1 MDGLLKELLRSQENR
16 AVLES
21 TLRRERPLVTGVS
34 PVHRAMLAAAMHHE
48 TGRPMLLLCGDES
61 EAAKLR
67 ADLCVLTGEDVT
79 LLRRREWQLR
89 PTATVSRS
97 WEYQR
102 LEALYAMAQ
111 GSTRLA
117 VAAVDAA
124 VQRCVPR
131 EVLLEAAIAL
141 RPGQRYDTGELTD
154 RLIRAGYVRCQQVE
168 GAGQFALRGGILD
181 VFSPAMEQPVRCE
194 FWDDELDAMGAFDV
208 TTQRRVRNLDEAL
221 LLSAGEV
228 LPFRAAETAEQT
240 AAALETAAKRLKKKE
255 HTEPLQRQLAA
266 DAAALRQGIAP
277 NGSDRYMAA
286 VYPEKTTAL
295 DYLPADTLVCIC
307 GSGRVSEALKG
318 WLWQLREDVAA
329 AAENGFMA
337 PAMGE
342 LSLTEGETA
351 ARLMQFDLC
360 QLDSLPTSRYLL
372 PPEALLQV
380 SARQLSTYG
389 GSLETAAGDM
399 EHYLKAGY
407 RVVVLCGGE
416 VRARNMQQLLAGRQI
431 PAALSLTGRELP
443 EEGQAAV
450 MLGAVSAGSEW
461 PELKLA
467 VLTEGQLTENV
478 SGKSRKPRRAK
489 DSSRQ
494 KLQSYTDLAPGDLV
508 VHAHHGIG
516 RFVEMVRLPVDGVEK
531 DYIKIAYAGSD
542 CLYVPATSLDLVS
555 KYIGAGGEEGE
566 RPAKLNR
573 LGGTE
578 WAKTTYRAK
587 AAAKELAAGLIQLYA
602 QRQRQPGFAFS
613 PDSPWQREFEDAFA
627 YQETGDQLRAVEEI
641 KGDMEKAVPMDRL
654 LCGDVGYGKTEVAL
668 RAVMKCILDGKQAA
682 ILVPTTV
689 LAQQHYLTAQNRFHS
704 FPVTV
709 EVLSRFR
716 TPKQIKEVLERVKT
730 GRVDLLIGTHKLL
743 NRDVQFKDLGLLVI
757 DEEQRFGV
765 THKEK
770 LRERAKQV
778 DTLTLSATPIPRT
791 LNMALSGIRDMS
803 TIEEP
808 PQDRQ
813 PVQTYVLEHDWGVV
827 AEAIRRELER
837 GGQVYYLHNRVENIE
852 NAAGRLRQLLG
863 EETAIATAH
872 GKMGER
878 ELSRVMQQMADGE
891 IQVLVC
897 TTIIETGI
905 DIPNVNTLIIED
917 ADRLGLSQL
926 HQIRG
931 RVGRSGRR
939 AYAYLT
945 YRTGKVLSE
954 VASKRLSA
962 IREYVEFGS
971 GFRIAMRDLEIRGA
985 GNLLGPE
992 QSGYMMSVGYDM
1004 YLKLLNDAVLEQ
1016 QGKHSEIMPDCAAD
1030 LTVSAYIPEKYV
1042 PAAEQRMDLYR
1053 RIAALRGTEDA
1064 GELLDELLD
1073 RYGDVPAPVKTLL
1086 DVALLRVSAARTG
1099 VCDIT
1104 QRSSQLVLTF
1114 GQQPDVAAIAA
1125 VCGMT
1130 CYRQRLQLS
1139 AAAQPKL
1146 TLYLQPGEDALAA
1159 AGRLVEELALH
1170 HKENPGDTP
1179 DKEEKDEKK

>member
-1 MDGLLKELLRSQENR
+1 
-16 AVLES
+16 
-21 TLRRERPLVTGVS
+21 
-34 PVHRAMLAAAMHHE
+34 
-48 TGRPMLLLCGDES
+48 
-61 EAAKLR
+61 
-67 ADLCVLTGEDVT
+67 
-79 LLRRREWQLR
+79 
-89 PTATVSRS
+89 
-97 WEYQR
+97 
-102 LEALYAMAQ
+102 
-111 GSTRLA
+111 
-117 VAAVDAA
+117 
-124 VQRCVPR
+124 
-131 EVLLEAAIAL
+131 
-141 RPGQRYDTGELTD
+141 
-154 RLIRAGYVRCQQVE
+154 
-168 GAGQFALRGGILD
+168 
-181 VFSPAMEQPVRCE
+181 
-194 FWDDELDAMGAFDV
+194 
-208 TTQRRVRNLDEAL
+208 
-221 LLSAGEV
+221 
-228 LPFRAAETAEQT
+228 
-240 AAALETAAKRLKKKE
+240 
-255 HTEPLQRQLAA
+255 
-266 DAAALRQGIAP
+266 
-277 NGSDRYMAA
+277 
-286 VYPEKTTAL
+286 
-295 DYLPADTLVCIC
+295 
-307 GSGRVSEALKG
+307 
-318 WLWQLREDVAA
+318 
-329 AAENGFMA
+329 
-337 PAMGE
+337 
-342 LSLTEGETA
+342 
-351 ARLMQFDLC
+351 
-360 QLDSLPTSRYLL
+360 
-372 PPEALLQV
+372 
-380 SARQLSTYG
+380 
-389 GSLETAAGDM
+389 M
-399 EHYLKAGY
+399 EHYLTAGY
-407 RVVVLCGGE
+407 RVIVLCGGE
-416 VRARNMQQLLAGRQI
+416 VRARNMQRLLQERHITAT
-431 PAALSLTGRELP
+431 LSLTGEALP
-443 EEGQAAV
+443 EKGQAAI
-450 MLGAVSAGSEW
+450 MLGALSAGSEW
-461 PELKLA
+461 PALKLA
-467 VLTEGQLTENV
+467 VLTEGQLTESV
-478 SGKSRKPRRAK
+478 SGRNRKPRRVK

-494 KLQSYTDLAPGDLV
+494 KLQSYTDLTPGDLV

-516 RFVEMVRLPVDGVEK
+516 RFVEMLRLPVDGVEK

-555 KYIGAGGEEGE
+555 KYIGAGDEGE
-566 RPAKLNR
+566 KPTKLNK

-587 AAAKELAAGLIQLYA
+587 AAAKELAAGLIRLYA

-613 PDSPWQREFEDAFA
+613 PDSPWQREFEDAFD
-627 YQETGDQLRAVEEI
+627 YEETADQLRAIEEI
-641 KGDMEKAVPMDRL
+641 KGDMEKPVPMDRL

-689 LAQQHYLTAQNRFHS
+689 LAQQHYITAQNRFRS

-716 TPKQIKEVLERVKT
+716 TPKQIKDVLERVKA

-743 NRDVQFKDLGLLVI
+743 GKDVAFKDLGLLVI

-827 AEAIRRELER
+827 AEAIRRELDR

-852 NAAGRLRQLLG
+852 NTAGRLRQLLG
-863 EETAIATAH
+863 EDTAIAIAH

-878 ELSRVMQQMADGE
+878 ELSHVMQQMADGE

-931 RVGRSGRR
+931 RIGRSSRR

-1016 QGKHSEIMPDCAAD
+1016 QGKRAEIPPDCAAD
-1030 LTVSAYIPEKYV
+1030 LTVSAYIPERYV

-1053 RIAALRGTEDA
+1053 RIAAIRTDEDA

-1073 RYGDVPAPVKTLL
+1073 RYGDVPQPVRALL
-1086 DVALLRVSAARTG
+1086 DVALLRAAAAG
-1099 VCDIT
+1099 SGISDIT
-1104 QRSSQLVLTF
+1104 QRGTQLVFSF
-1114 GQQPDVAAIAA
+1114 GPQPDIAAVAA
-1125 VCGMT
+1125 VCGMAS
-1130 CYRQRLQLS
+1130 YRQRLQLS

-1146 TLYLQPGEDALAA
+1146 ILYLKPGEDALSA
-1159 AGRLVEELALH
+1159 AGKLVEELALQH
-1170 HKENPGDTP
+1170 TA
-1179 DKEEKDEKK
+1179 DEIS

>member
-1 MDGLLKELLRSQENR
+1 MNGIASELLRQPE
-16 AVLES
+16 AGLLLES
-21 TLRRERPLVTGVS
+21 TLKKEVPLVTGLS
-34 PVHRAMLAAAMHHE
+34 PVHRAMLAAAMAQE
-48 TGRPMLLLCGDES
+48 TGRPMLLLCGDEA
-61 EAAKLR
+61 EAVRLR
-67 ADLCVLTGEDVT
+67 ADLQAMTGEETT

-89 PTATVSRS
+89 PAAASRS

-102 LEALYAMAQ
+102 LSALYDVAS
-111 GSTRLA
+111 GRTRLA
-117 VAAVDAA
+117 VAAIDAA
-124 VQRCVPR
+124 VQRCIPKD
-131 EVLLEAAIAL
+131 VLLASAITLKVGERYPVAALA
-141 RPGQRYDTGELTD
+141 E
-154 RLIRAGYVRCQQVE
+154 RLVQAGYVRCQQVE
-168 GAGQFALRGGILD
+168 GPGQFAVRGGIVD

-194 FWDDELDAMGAFDV
+194 FWDDELDAMGAFDPA
-208 TTQRRVRNLDEAL
+208 TQRRVHNLKETL

-228 LPFRAAETAEQT
+228 LPFRTADTAEK
-240 AAALETAAKRLKKKE
+240 AASALEAAAKRLKKKE
-255 HTEPLQRQLAA
+255 NTQPLLRQLAA

-277 NGSDRYMAA
+277 SGCDRYMAA
-286 VYPEKTTAL
+286 IYTEKTAAL
-295 DYLPADTLVCIC
+295 DYLPENAVICVCE
-307 GSGRVSEALKG
+307 SGRVSESLRSC
-318 WLWQLREDVAA
+318 LWQLKEDVSA

-342 LSLTEGETA
+342 LALSEGETA
-351 ARLMQFDLC
+351 ARLSRFALC

-372 PPEALLQV
+372 PPGQLLQI

-399 EHYLKAGY
+399 AHYLSADY

-416 VRARNMQQLLAGRQI
+416 VRARNMQELLREHHIA
-431 PAALSLTGRELP
+431 AALVPDGGTLP
-443 EEGQAAV
+443 RPGQAAI
-450 MLGAVSAGSEW
+450 MLGALSAGSEW
-461 PELKLA
+461 PALKLA
-467 VLTEGQLTENV
+467 VLTEGQLTESV
-478 SGKSRKPRRAK
+478 SGKKGKSRRAK

-494 KLQSYTDLAPGDLV
+494 KLQSYTDLTPGDLV

-516 RFVEMVRLPVDGVEK
+516 RFVEMLRLPVDGVEK

-555 KYIGAGGEEGE
+555 KYIGAGSGEDGE
-566 RPAKLNR
+566 KPARLNK

-578 WAKTTYRAK
+578 WAKTTHRAK

-613 PDSPWQREFEDAFA
+613 PDSPWQQEFEDAFD
-627 YQETGDQLRAVEEI
+627 YEETCDQLRAIEEI
-641 KGDMEKAVPMDRL
+641 KSDMEKPVPMDRL

-689 LAQQHYLTAQNRFHS
+689 LAQQHYATAQNRFRS

-716 TPKQIKEVLERVKT
+716 TPKQIREILERVKT

-743 NRDVQFKDLGLLVI
+743 NKNVTFKDLGLLII

-765 THKEK
+765 SHKEK
-770 LRERAKQV
+770 LRERTAQV

-813 PVQTYVLEHDWGVV
+813 PVQTYVLEHDWGVI
-827 AEAIRRELER
+827 ADAIRRELGR

-852 NAAGRLRQLLG
+852 NTAGRLRQLLG

-878 ELSRVMQQMADGE
+878 ELGRVMQQMADGE

-962 IREYVEFGS
+962 IRDYVEFGS

-1016 QGKHSEIMPDCAAD
+1016 QGKRAEIMPECAAD
-1030 LTVSAYIPEKYV
+1030 LTVSAYIPERYV

-1053 RIAALRGTEDA
+1053 RIAAIRTDGDA
-1064 GELLDELLD
+1064 AELMDEMLD
-1073 RYGDVPAPVKTLL
+1073 RFGDVPAAVKALL
-1086 DVALLRVSAARTG
+1086 DVALLRAAAAG
-1099 VCDIT
+1099 AGICDIT
-1104 QRSSQLVLTF
+1104 QRGRQVVFSF
-1114 GQQPDVAAIAA
+1114 GPQPDIAAVAA
-1125 VCGMT
+1125 VCGMA

-1146 TLYLQPGEDALAA
+1146 TLYLQPDEEALSA
-1159 AGRLVEELALH
+1159 AGKLVEELAVRH
-1170 HKENPGDTP
+1170 T
-1179 DKEEKDEKK
+1179 EEKT